1 MNPTID
7 YDNLVRQLAEP
18 HRRQPVRLALLR
30 AFVTRLKELHAQ
42 FYAYRRDTRIVVN
55 LTGQVAVLEGWLRYR
70 FDEPFAIKV
79 VTYDDGLLPV
89 GLEAEGETMLAAIGN
104 TSDTW
109 TSVALEGEMR
119 RRFGDADFIVYVPA
133 SVDPAL
139 VTAELEK
146 YRQALVT
153 YKIVQQS

>member
-1 MNPTID
+1 
-7 YDNLVRQLAEP
+7 
-18 HRRQPVRLALLR
+18 
-30 AFVTRLKELHAQ
+30 
-42 FYAYRRDTRIVVN
+42 
-55 LTGQVAVLEGWLRYR
+55 
-70 FDEPFAIKV
+70 
-79 VTYDDGLLPV
+79 
-89 GLEAEGETMLAAIGN
+89 MLAAIGN
-104 TSDTW
+104 SSDTW

-139 VTAELEK
+139 VTAELER